1 MFECAGN
8 VKNCTIQYAIFAN
21 NCYICYAVCCFLCIF
36 AHKIYKYKEWRT

>member
-8 VKNCTIQYAIFAN
+8 IKNCIIQYAIFAN
-21 NCYICYAVCCFLCIF
+21 NCYFCYAVCYFLCIF